1 MESIENF
8 NIELKYFEMFFFVAT
23 FSPEADVNIFQSP
36 IWQPFPSKSTPLSGG
51 VGVMGFNLKKLNFYD
66 NNCVTLCVPT
76 KKRVFFVG
84 RQKLARNYNSTVWK
98 HPSVVPACW
107 LAGWL
112 LGNANASQPARR
124 RRILGVGRGVHP
136 ELHPKLLFRPKEE
149 TIVLR
154 FLGLKRGETKF
165 ESLEVP
171 DWIAAICRQREVWRV
186 VELGVCVCLGLS
198 FQLGA
203 IYDE

>member
-1 MESIENF
+1 MCPRRNVCFSLGGKNLRGTTTALYENTRR
-8 NIELKYFEMFFFVAT
+8 L
-23 FSPEADVNIFQSP
+23 FQR
-36 IWQPFPSKSTPLSGG
+36 
-51 VGVMGFNLKKLNFYD
+51 VG
-66 NNCVTLCVPT
+66 
-76 KKRVFFVG
+76 
-84 RQKLARNYNSTVWK
+84 
-98 HPSVVPACW
+98 W
-107 LAGWL
+107 LADF
-112 LGNANASQPARR
+112 LGMQMRASQPARR

-186 VELGVCVCLGLS
+186 VELGVCVCVWV
-198 FQLGA
+198 
-203 IYDE
+203 